1 LRGAAEGQAEAAGQR
16 AVELGGNLQGELQ
29 TTPGQGL
36 AWPKYRRRTLFV
48 SVLVVVGFFV
58 LPDLPWTAL
67 AGAVLLLFLCNRD
80 EAAILRRIDWNLLLF
95 FCRAVCGYRGL
106 AGFRGYGAD
115 QQQCDALSG
124 ELGPPH
130 LVVRRH
136 SVLASNIISNVPY
149 VLIIADTLRQLPEPE
164 LMWYTLAFSSTVA
177 GNLTLIGSVANI
189 IVAEKSRGL
198 HELGFFEFL
207 RFSLPSTVLVTAM
220 GLGVLQL
227 YGWLGWV

>member
-1 LRGAAEGQAEAAGQR
+1 MVTGA
-16 AVELGGNLQGELQ
+16 LQ
-29 TTPGQGL
+29 
-36 AWPKYRRRTLFV
+36 V
-48 SVLVVVGFFV
+48 SGA
-58 LPDLPWTAL
+58 TAL
-67 AGAVLLLFLCNRD
+67 ISNSATRFLGNSGRHIWLFGG
-80 EAAILRRIDWNLLLF
+80 I
-95 FCRAVCGYRGL
+95 
-106 AGFRGYGAD
+106 
-115 QQQCDALSG
+115 
-124 ELGPPH
+124 
-130 LVVRRH
+130 